1 MVIKV
6 EDGYFYYLTITSS
19 DKTAY
24 SNEFYKIYKDKTNRF
39 KKTVNYINLKYIY
52 KAEIKNYIPVGY
64 LTDEVYNKVMNELYY
79 YQENIKTDI
88 EYTRVKKYI

>member
-1 MVIKV
+1 MNFIK
-6 EDGYFYYLTITSS
+6 Y
-19 DKTAY
+19 
-24 SNEFYKIYKDKTNRF
+24 TNKF

-64 LTDEVYNKVMNELYY
+64 LTDEVYNEVMNELYY